1 VQIPRL
7 REWREAR
14 ALTQV
19 ELAERAR
26 ISSRSVAGYEA
37 GHGARPPTV
46 RRLAEA
52 LGVDV
57 MELVGE
63 GADPGKAQA
72 PPSPEQPDFNGL
84 LEEEWRTQHLWVWK
98 SYLSRRVEW
107 CEGVLQKSPEDSFN
121 NPFQS
126 LDTAIQWA
134 IYVSMESAQLRN
146 ALRTEIRSY
155 ADADSEI
162 VGELHALLDRFVA
175 VEDTTDVR
183 VKAMMDEA
191 GLSNEDK
198 EQRLR
203 LIEGGAA

>member
-1 VQIPRL
+1 MVQIPRL

-57 MELVGE
+57 MELVGVE
-63 GADPGKAQA
+63 AAPGKAEA
-72 PPSPEQPDFNGL
+72 PPSPEQPSFNGL
-84 LEEEWRTQHLWVWK
+84 LEEERRTQHLGVWK
-98 SYLSRRVEW
+98 SYLSRRVESH
-107 CEGVLQKSPEDSFN
+107 EKDLQKSPDDFN
-121 NPFQS
+121 YPFLS

-134 IYVSMESAQLRN
+134 LCVGAESTHLQD
-146 ALRTEIRSY
+146 ALRTEVRSHT
-155 ADADSEI
+155 DADSDI
-162 VGELHALLDRFVA
+162 VGELRALLDRFAA
-175 VEDTTDVR
+175 VVDTTDVR
-183 VKAMMDEA
+183 VNAMMDEA
-191 GLSNEDK
+191 KLSDED
-198 EQRLR
+198 
-203 LIEGGAA
+203 